1 MPHVCGLPGRAEE
14 GVGAGVTGYCEHPS
28 VGVGT
33 ELEFWVKATSP
44 LSF

>member
-1 MPHVCGLPGRAEE
+1 MPHVCRLPGRAKEE
-14 GVGAGVTGYCEHPS
+14 GVGVTGYCEHPS

-33 ELEFWVKATSP
+33 ELEFWVKATSL